1 MKKTSASRQKP
12 SLRALAWM
20 RSLRVSWTRWSLKRL
35 KKRLIRE
42 QRRLQLMLEQLDLQH
57 LRLKQLEIL
66 EAVTQDKLRQMEWIR
81 NYRLKGE
88 LEPPPPKSELDQE
101 LGL

>member
-1 MKKTSASRQKP
+1 
-12 SLRALAWM
+12 
-20 RSLRVSWTRWSLKRL
+20 
-35 KKRLIRE
+35 
-42 QRRLQLMLEQLDLQH
+42 MLEQLDLQH